1 MCSTPTSRPDHTIR
15 GIRVGVADANIRYT
29 GRDDLTVFELAQGTT
44 TAATFTRN
52 RFAAAPVIVA
62 RGHLRAHPPR
72 YLLINSGNANAGT
85 GQRGLHDANASCA
98 LLAEQTGCTVEEILP
113 FSTGVIGE
121 YMPMDKMQPGISK
134 ALSGLSGDGW
144 EAAANAIM
152 TTDTTAKLVT
162 HEFTL
167 NAQPCRIT
175 GIAKGSG
182 MIHPNMATMLAFVA
196 TDAHVPSTLLQ
207 KALKYAVDDSFN
219 CITVDGDTSTND
231 ACVACATGQGTLN
244 INEDDMALEAFTA
257 KLTLVCR
264 QLAELIIRDAEGA
277 TKLARIRV
285 EGGRTT
291 EECRTVGFT
300 VALSPLVKTA
310 LYGQDANWGRILAA
324 VGRAPIDDFDLN
336 QIEIYLDE
344 ICIVRN
350 GEREPYYTEEDGAR
364 IMQRPELTIRINL
377 NLGDHKTEIL
387 TSDLSHEYISINADY
402 RS

>member
-1 MCSTPTSRPDHTIR
+1 MSDTPADIIQ
-15 GIRVGVADANIRYT
+15 GIRIGVAEANICYSD
-29 GRDDLTVFELAQGTT
+29 RDDIAIFELARGTT

-52 RFAAAPVIVA
+52 RFAAAPIIVA
-62 RGHLRAHPPR
+62 KKHLASHSPR

-85 GQRGLHDANASCA
+85 GRQGHDDAIACCEQLAQQAGCA
-98 LLAEQTGCTVEEILP
+98 TEEVLP

-121 YMPMDKMQPGISK
+121 YLPMNKMTTGIQS
-134 ALSGLSGDGW
+134 ALSTLADGGW
-144 EAAANAIM
+144 SLAGNAIL
-152 TTDTTAKLVT
+152 TTDTREKVAT

-167 NAQPCRIT
+167 NALPCRIT

-182 MIHPNMATMLAFVA
+182 MIHPNMATMLAFVT
-196 TDAHVPSTLLQ
+196 TDAAVPATLLQ
-207 KALKYAVDDSFN
+207 KALHTAVDDSFN

-231 ACVACATGQGTLN
+231 ACVACATGRGELT
-244 INEDDMALEAFTA
+244 INQDDMALEVFTA
-257 KLTLVCR
+257 KLTLVCK

-277 TKLARIRV
+277 TKLARIKV
-285 EGGRTT
+285 EGGRTR

-336 QIEIYLDE
+336 RIEIHLDE
-344 ICIVRN
+344 ICIVKN
-350 GEREPYYTEEDGAR
+350 GAREPYYTEEDGAR
-364 IMQRPELTIRINL
+364 IMQRPEITIRIDL
-377 NLGDHKTEIL
+377 NMGKETAEIL
-387 TSDLSHEYISINADY
+387 TSDLSQEYVSINADY